1 MLSRAESCKIPLV
14 ERVLDVTDALEEI
27 VAELRDCDRQER
39 IEILIDLAKTLPPF
53 PDRLA
58 HFKDESH
65 RVPECQSPVFLIV
78 EIEEDRV
85 RLFGDAPIE
94 APTVRGFVALL
105 IRGIDGATAE
115 VILKVDQNLVERSG
129 MTEILGMLR
138 VNGLHGVLHRL
149 KMAVARAVAEKTQ
162 AQAPGS

>member
-1 MLSRAESCKIPLV
+1 MNLAKFAEIID
-14 ERVLDVTDALEEI
+14 EEGEADVTEALEDI
-27 VAELRDCDRQER
+27 VAELKDCDRQER
-39 IEILIDLAKTLPPF
+39 IEILIDLAKQLPPL
-53 PDRLA
+53 PDRLS

-78 EIEEDRV
+78 ELEGDRV
-85 RLFGDAPIE
+85 RLYADAPIE

-105 IRGIDGATAE
+105 IRGLDGATPDA
-115 VILKVDQNLVERSG
+115 ILQVDQNLIERSG

-149 KMAVARAVAEKTQ
+149 KTAVARAVAENCRE
-162 AQAPGS
+162 S